1 MDGFTDA
8 RYFNAHFEHAPVPVA
23 WVGID
28 GRFQFANQ
36 KLCELLGYAK
46 GELEEKTWQSL
57 THPEDLQADC
67 NEVDRITDSNAD
79 HYQMVKRYLTKQGNT
94 VWIQL
99 HVRPIR
105 NVNGTVLRF
114 VSWII
119 PLPNGGRFKVERT
132 GDKIEVRPAAKL
144 QDIILENPKVS
155 AIIFAALIL
164 AIGEQFLT
172 NLSRLLKLFN
182 GVPLLLLTGSRLCF

>member
-1 MDGFTDA
+1 MDGFSDA
-8 RYFNAHFEHAPVPVA
+8 RYFYAHFEYAPVPVA
-23 WVGID
+23 WVSVD
-28 GRFQFANQ
+28 GKFQFANE
-36 KLCELLGYAK
+36 KFCELLGYSK
-46 GELEEKTWQSL
+46 GELEDKTWKSI

-67 NEVDRITDSNAD
+67 NEVDRITETTAD

-105 NVNGTVLRF
+105 NANGSIHRF
-114 VSWII
+114 VSWAI
-119 PLPNGGRFKVERT
+119 PLPNGGRFKVERS
-132 GDKIEVRPAAKL
+132 GDKVEVRPAAKL

-182 GVPLLLLTGSRLCF
+182 